1 MTGDWL
7 PVLRTEVPGPASR
20 RRVDVLSV
28 HECPAITA
36 RRARRAAA
44 LGAADDDPLV
54 WSEAVG
60 ANVRDVD
67 GNVYVDLTSGF
78 GVAFVGHRHPRVV
91 EAVRRQSGRLL
102 HAMGDAW
109 PDATRIALLDAL
121 ARIAPG
127 ELEVSILGLSGSDAV
142 EAAVKTAVVATGRTG
157 VVAFEG
163 GYHGLT
169 LGVLPLQGYKEAFTD
184 PFRDIVAAD
193 RVRRL
198 PWGCDPQQLADVLV
212 GDKVGLVIAE
222 PILGRGGMIPAP
234 AGWLADIARVAREG
248 GALFA
253 LDEVQ
258 TGMGRTGALFATEEE
273 GVVPDL
279 MCVGKALAGGLPLS
293 ACLGTRA
300 VMDTWGAST
309 GEALHTQTFLG
320 HPLGCA
326 AALAVIGLLQEEDL
340 PCRARER
347 GARLAERL
355 GDRGWDVRG
364 RGLMLGVAFGTRSLA
379 ISRTLQ
385 SMGYLVLP
393 AGTRGE
399 VLGLTPPV
407 CVTDAQIEGFV
418 EALAR
423 AEEETPA

>member
-1 MTGDWL
+1 MTGDAL
-7 PVLRTEVPGPASR
+7 PSMHTEVPGPASR
-20 RRVDVLSV
+20 RQVDTLSA

-78 GVAFVGHRHPRVV
+78 GVALVGHRHPRVV
-91 EAVRRQSGRLL
+91 EAVHRQSERLL

-109 PDATRIALLDAL
+109 PDATRIALLEAL
-121 ARIAPG
+121 AHIAPG
-127 ELEVSILGLSGSDAV
+127 ALEVSILGLSGSDAV
-142 EAAVKTAVVATGRTG
+142 EAAVKTAVIATGRTG

-163 GYHGLT
+163 AYHGLT

-184 PFRDIVAAD
+184 PFRGIVAAE

-198 PWGCDPQQLADVLV
+198 PWGCEPEQLEDVLRD
-212 GDKVGLVIAE
+212 GTVGLVIAE
-222 PILGRGGMIPAP
+222 PILGRGGMVPAP
-234 AGWLADIARVAREG
+234 PGWLAAIAAVARHG

-258 TGMGRTGALFATEEE
+258 TGMGRTGPPFACEEE

-300 VMDTWGAST
+300 VMDTWGASR

-326 AALAVIGLLQEEDL
+326 AALAVVALLHDGDL
-340 PCRARER
+340 CARVRER
-347 GARLAERL
+347 GARLVDTLR
-355 GDRGWDVRG
+355 DRGWDVRG
-364 RGLMLGVAFGTRSLA
+364 RGLMLGVGFGPRSLA

-385 SMGYLVLP
+385 RMGYLVLP

-407 CVTDAQIEGFV
+407 CLTDAQIEGFAQ
-418 EALAR
+418 ALAR
-423 AEEETPA
+423 ADKEAPA

>member
-7 PVLRTEVPGPASR
+7 PVLRTEVPGPVSR
-20 RRVDVLSV
+20 RRVDVLSL

-44 LGAADDDPLV
+44 LGTADDDPLV

-91 EAVRRQSGRLL
+91 EAVRRQSERLL

-109 PDATRIALLDAL
+109 PDDTRIALLDAL

-169 LGVLPLQGYKEAFTD
+169 LGVLPLQGYKQAFTD
-184 PFRDIVAAD
+184 PFRDIVAIE

-198 PWGCDPQQLADVLV
+198 PWGCDPQQVEDALSD
-212 GDKVGLVIAE
+212 GTVGLVIAE
-222 PILGRGGMIPAP
+222 PILGRGGMIPP
-234 AGWLADIARVAREG
+234 PTGWLAAIGQVARAG

-253 LDEVQ
+253 LDEIQ
-258 TGMGRTGALFATEEE
+258 TGMGRTGALFAGPDE

-279 MCVGKALAGGLPLS
+279 MCVGKSLAGGLPLS

-326 AALAVIGLLQEEDL
+326 AALAVIALLRDEDL
-340 PCRARER
+340 PGRARER
-347 GARLAERL
+347 GARLTKQL
-355 GDRGWDVRG
+355 SDRGWDVCG
-364 RGLMLGVAFGTRSLA
+364 RGLMLGARFGPPSLA

-385 SMGYLVLP
+385 KQGYLVLP

-407 CVTDAQIEGFV
+407 CITDAQIEGFV

-423 AEEETPA
+423 AVEEAPA